1 MQLTK
6 VKKKGSGESVMAK
19 FKMGVDVNTA
29 SNIVVARLTQ
39 DGTAENHLVDN
50 DKGKLV
56 GLAADS
62 EYALSAAGDQIE
74 GCLVA
79 VEPATQDGY
88 TIGSVKTN
96 DRMACICDGI
106 QATPGTGTIVLGDYV
121 VVGTPVAAGTALT
134 AAGPKVCKATSQ
146 DITFFSWRVI
156 SLGVAGAVGDT
167 CVIERVC

>member
-1 MQLTK
+1 
-6 VKKKGSGESVMAK
+6 MAK
-19 FKMGVDVNTA
+19 FKMGVDVNAA
-29 SNIVVARLTQ
+29 SDIIVARLTQ
-39 DGTAENHLVDN
+39 DGTKTNYLVDN

-56 GLAADS
+56 GLTAES
-62 EYALSAAGDQIE
+62 EYALSAAGAQIE
-74 GCLVA
+74 GCVVA
-79 VEPATQDGY
+79 IEPATQDGF

-96 DRMACICDGI
+96 DRMACICDGL
-106 QATPGTGTIVLGDYV
+106 QATAGTGTIVLGDYV

-134 AAGPKVCKATSQ
+134 TSGPKVCKATSQ

>member
-1 MQLTK
+1 
-6 VKKKGSGESVMAK
+6 MAK
-19 FKMGVDVNTA
+19 FKMGVVVNVI
-29 SNIVVARLTQ
+29 SNIIVARLTQ
-39 DGTAENHLVDN
+39 DGTKTNHLVDN

-56 GLAADS
+56 NLTGDS
-62 EYALSAAGDQIE
+62 EYQLSAVGAQIE
-74 GCLVA
+74 GNLVA

-96 DRMACICDGI
+96 GRMVAICDGL
-106 QATPGTGTIVLGDYV
+106 QATAGTGTIALGDYV

-134 AAGPKVCKATSQ
+134 ATGSKVCKATAQ
-146 DITFFSWRVI
+146 TVQFFSWRVI